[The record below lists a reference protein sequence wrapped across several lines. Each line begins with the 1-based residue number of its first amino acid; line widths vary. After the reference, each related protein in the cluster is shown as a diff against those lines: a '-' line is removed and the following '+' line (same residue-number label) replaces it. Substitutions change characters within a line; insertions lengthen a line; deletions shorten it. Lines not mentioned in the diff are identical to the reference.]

1 MGAIQGCGR
10 AMSLAV
16 VGERVLW
23 LDLSSLLDIEN
34 GFLDALV
41 EPKELFGPAVAAIWQ
56 KCELRKKEA
65 VAFNFCLP
73 QRPGNHGYLA

>member
-1 MGAIQGCGR
+1 
-10 AMSLAV
+10 MSLAV

-56 KCELRKKEA
+56 KCEL
-65 VAFNFCLP
+65 
-73 QRPGNHGYLA
+73 